1 LQSTNKLDCQLEIES
16 DVIMI
21 FSACSLGDK
30 EIESKRRERERER
43 EGLGEKERG
52 WERIRDKEKEGGRE
66 RD

>member
-43 EGLGEKERG
+43 EREKEKSRAYEMG
-52 WERIRDKEKEGGRE
+52 FF
-66 RD
+66 